1 MIQFDTIGYQKKS
14 QDETSKN
21 EGKQFVLSSSPFLIS
36 LNVSVANLKKNVCVL
51 DMLCSCWFRVIS
63 GLNGH

>member
-21 EGKQFVLSSSPFLIS
+21 EGKQFVMNLSPF
-36 LNVSVANLKKNVCVL
+36 
-51 DMLCSCWFRVIS
+51 
-63 GLNGH
+63 